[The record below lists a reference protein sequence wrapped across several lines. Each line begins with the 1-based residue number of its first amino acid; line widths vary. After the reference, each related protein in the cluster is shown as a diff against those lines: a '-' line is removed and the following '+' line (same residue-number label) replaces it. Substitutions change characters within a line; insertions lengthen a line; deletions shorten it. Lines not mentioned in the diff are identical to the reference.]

1 MSRMKIFFFAVLFF
15 TLCCSCSRM
24 RAQSGIT
31 NMHGRRVTCASDD
44 GRRHECRV
52 DTGGGV
58 RMINQRSD
66 SPCIQ
71 GSTWGANRRG
81 IWVDRGCRADFILG
95 AMARPPMGNIITC
108 SSNDGRRNF
117 CRVNT
122 NRGVQMIRQ
131 RSDARC
137 VQGRTWGYDR
147 RGIWVDRG
155 CRADF
160 AIGR

>member
-1 MSRMKIFFFAVLFF
+1 MKIFFFAALFF

-31 NMHGRRVTCASDD
+31 NMQGRRVTCASDD

-71 GSTWGANRRG
+71 GSTWG
-81 IWVDRGCRADFILG
+81 
-95 AMARPPMGNIITC
+95 
-108 SSNDGRRNF
+108 
-117 CRVNT
+117 
-122 NRGVQMIRQ
+122 
-131 RSDARC
+131 
-137 VQGRTWGYDR
+137 
-147 RGIWVDRG
+147 
-155 CRADF
+155 
-160 AIGR
+160 